1 MSSATTCARIK
12 TFKLLRRRGRSRR
25 RFHYYFVAQ
34 FEFYRVARLPA
45 AYRYVG
51 SLAEAV
57 FKFRAQCVTA
67 LPSKKSTKENYPEK
81 TGCRLAPADS
91 TRLPP
96 TLITLLPVPVSL
108 SANGFLFPFV

>member
-57 FKFRAQCVTA
+57 FKFRAQVVTA
-67 LPSKKSTKENYPEK
+67 LPSKKSKSLMSFSEEA
-81 TGCRLAPADS
+81 RLVRIVDS
-91 TRLPP
+91 Q
-96 TLITLLPVPVSL
+96 SQ
-108 SANGFLFPFV
+108 

>member
-12 TFKLLRRRGRSRR
+12 TFKLLRRGRSRR

-45 AYRYVG
+45 ACRYVG

-57 FKFRAQCVTA
+57 FKFRAQCRDRATF
-67 LPSKKSTKENYPEK
+67 EK
-81 TGCRLAPADS
+81 VKV
-91 TRLPP
+91 
-96 TLITLLPVPVSL
+96 LPVPVSL